1 MKEFLGKYDLHH
13 ETVGKGAK
21 GMIKKAY
28 LKANREPRAVKI
40 IDKLELDQA
49 ERTRL
54 ANEIEILKQLVH
66 PNIVRL
72 YEVYEN
78 KSKIYMVTE
87 LCDGCE
93 LFEEIS

>member
-40 IDKLELDQA
+40 IDKLELD
-49 ERTRL
+49 
-54 ANEIEILKQLVH
+54 
-66 PNIVRL
+66 
-72 YEVYEN
+72 
-78 KSKIYMVTE
+78 
-87 LCDGCE
+87 
-93 LFEEIS
+93 